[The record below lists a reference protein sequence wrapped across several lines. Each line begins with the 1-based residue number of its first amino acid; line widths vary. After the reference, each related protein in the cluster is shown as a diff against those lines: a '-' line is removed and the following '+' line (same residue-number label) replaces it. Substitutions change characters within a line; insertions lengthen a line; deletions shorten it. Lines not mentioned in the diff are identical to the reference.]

1 MKPTIISQIRRK
13 TANSD
18 SITIEESKAR
28 SVKQIIRPEVSEE
41 MRNALYNVATV
52 NDQYK
57 SARVE

>member
-1 MKPTIISQIRRK
+1 MQPTIISQIRKK

-18 SITIEESKAR
+18 AVTVEENKAR

-41 MRNALYNVATV
+41 MRNALYNVANV

-57 SARVE
+57 NARVE